1 MGNRYPLLTGM
12 GIILSPRSFTGMMGM
27 GIGGDR
33 GGDGGVIPG
42 HPRTR
47 CHPEVHID
55 KIG

>member
-12 GIILSPRSFTGMMGM
+12 GMMGM

-47 CHPEVHID
+47 CHPDPRQGGV
-55 KIG
+55 